1 MNNKHF
7 NSKIDSIIYKIS
19 RYLEILF
26 AVIILLVIIASI
38 FSLIINIFRDSYL
51 IPGHTEFNDFL
62 SNALTLVVGLEFVK
76 MLCQHTSET
85 VLEVLMLATARQMVV
100 EHLNSTQ
107 TLIGVAAIAALF
119 ATRKYLLLKPE
130 MPANADTPVQKN
142 SSKGVF

>member
-1 MNNKHF
+1 MNDKHF
-7 NSKIDSIIYKIS
+7 NSKIDSILYKIS

-26 AVIILLVIIASI
+26 AIIILLVIIASI
-38 FSLIINIFRDSYL
+38 VSLVGNIFQNSFL
-51 IPGHTEFNDFL
+51 NPGDTAFNDFL
-62 SNALTLVVGLEFVK
+62 SNALTLVVGVEFVK

-100 EHLNSTQ
+100 EHLNTTQ

-130 MPANADTPVQKN
+130 ASISADTSDQKKN
-142 SSKGVF
+142 G

>member
-1 MNNKHF
+1 MNDKHF
-7 NSKIDSIIYKIS
+7 NSKIDSILYKIS

-26 AVIILLVIIASI
+26 AVIILLVIIASVISLVESI
-38 FSLIINIFRDSYL
+38 FQSSFLH
-51 IPGHTEFNDFL
+51 PGDTPFNDFL
-62 SNALTLVVGLEFVK
+62 SNALTLVVGVEFVK

-100 EHLNSTQ
+100 EHLNTTQ

-130 MPANADTPVQKN
+130 APASADTSGQKKN
-142 SSKGVF
+142 I